1 MSDQPVHHPDCKS
14 KDPVTFPG
22 GTICGCGRVV
32 VKEAAAA
39 PRVEETV
46 GQLKFIAHGLSMFAD
61 FDDTGLPTERLRA
74 TAAWVR
80 EAADLLSSLSTEA
93 AQLRQE
99 RDRWQLDR
107 NAWHASYEAEHRAK
121 VSAEAQLQ
129 RCREALLEKA
139 EMFRIV
145 GRAAPVDADAA
156 FRTCADELAALA
168 ERPDGE

>member
-93 AQLRQE
+93 AQLR
-99 RDRWQLDR
+99 
-107 NAWHASYEAEHRAK
+107 
-121 VSAEAQLQ
+121 
-129 RCREALLEKA
+129 EALADAVPTNWTDPLLTGPDGIGKPPYSCQHIERLLYGVKA
-139 EMFRIV
+139 RIV
-145 GRAAPVDADAA
+145 
-156 FRTCADELAALA
+156 AALA
-168 ERPDGE
+168 ERTP